1 VVFLKNLKMMLI
13 MYLKMVL
20 L

>member
-13 MYLKMVL
+13 MYLKMAL